1 MDGPS
6 QNGGPV
12 LFSTFGQHEAASSSS
27 PSVSPAP
34 ASNGSMQEA
43 VEDADDDCDKRERS
57 EKDLPEAAVV
67 DDEKKVE
74 EEKREK
80 EWWEKTWYE
89 PDPVR
94 TGRFTEAGDSGT
106 VTGFKMKRLK
116 IKVGRIKLKIFDS
129 IKKSF

>member
-12 LFSTFGQHEAASSSS
+12 LFSTFGQHDAASSSSS

-34 ASNGSMQEA
+34 ASIGSLQEA
-43 VEDADDDCDKRERS
+43 VEDADDDCDKREKS
-57 EKDLPEAAVV
+57 EKDLPEAAGV

-80 EWWEKTWYE
+80 EWWERTWFE

-116 IKVGRIKLKIFDS
+116 IKVGRIIFY
-129 IKKSF
+129 

>member
-12 LFSTFGQHEAASSSS
+12 LFSTFGQHEAASS

-34 ASNGSMQEA
+34 ASNGSLQ
-43 VEDADDDCDKRERS
+43 DADDVCDNRERS
-57 EKDLPEAAVV
+57 EEDLPEAAGVE
-67 DDEKKVE
+67 DEKKEE

-80 EWWEKTWYE
+80 EWWERTWFE

-116 IKVGRIKLKIFDS
+116 IKVGQKIFD
-129 IKKSF
+129 

>member
-12 LFSTFGQHEAASSSS
+12 LFSTFGQHEAASS

-34 ASNGSMQEA
+34 ASNGSQQGAGAET
-43 VEDADDDCDKRERS
+43 VEDADDDCDNRERS
-57 EKDLPEAAVV
+57 EEILPEAAGVE
-67 DDEKKVE
+67 DEKKEE

-80 EWWEKTWYE
+80 EWWEKTWFE

-106 VTGFKMKRLK
+106 VTGFKMKKLK
-116 IKVGRIKLKIFDS
+116 IKVGRKIF
-129 IKKSF
+129 

>member
-12 LFSTFGQHEAASSSS
+12 LFSTFGQHEVASS

-57 EKDLPEAAVV
+57 EEDLPEAAAGV

-116 IKVGRIKLKIFDS
+116 IKVGRIIHILL
-129 IKKSF
+129 

>member
-12 LFSTFGQHEAASSSS
+12 LFSTFGQHEAASS

-34 ASNGSMQEA
+34 ASNGAEPL
-43 VEDADDDCDKRERS
+43 EDADDDCDKRERS
-57 EKDLPEAAVV
+57 EDDPPEAAGV

-80 EWWEKTWYE
+80 EWWERTWFE

-94 TGRFTEAGDSGT
+94 TGRFVEAGESGT

-116 IKVGRIKLKIFDS
+116 IKVGRKIF
-129 IKKSF
+129 

>member
-12 LFSTFGQHEAASSSS
+12 LFSTFGQHEAASS

-34 ASNGSMQEA
+34 ASNGSMQEV
-43 VEDADDDCDKRERS
+43 VEDAYDDCDKRERS
-57 EKDLPEAAVV
+57 EKDLPEAAGVE
-67 DDEKKVE
+67 DEKKVE
-74 EEKREK
+74 EKQEK
-80 EWWEKTWYE
+80 EWWEKTWFE

-106 VTGFKMKRLK
+106 VTGFKMKKLK
-116 IKVGRIKLKIFDS
+116 IKVGRKIL
-129 IKKSF
+129 